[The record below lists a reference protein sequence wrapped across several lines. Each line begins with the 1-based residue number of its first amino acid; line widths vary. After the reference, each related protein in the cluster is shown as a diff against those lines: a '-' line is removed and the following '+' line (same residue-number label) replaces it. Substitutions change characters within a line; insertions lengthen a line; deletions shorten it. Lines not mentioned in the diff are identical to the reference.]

1 MRCNTALTEHSQTT
15 ATFKGIAVI
24 DMSVSRRKV
33 LSYSAVSRVLR
44 TVVLSGV
51 FCGLSLSPAFIPAA
65 VAQVAGG
72 AIITGSVMDGKGG
85 LLPKATVMVRNEA
98 AGKTIN
104 VVTDATGHFT
114 LTGLTAGTYNVQ
126 ATAPGFG
133 TTIKGV
139 RVAENGTQDVSLT
152 LSISDLTQQVTV
164 EANAQG
170 SIAAALAPMDALL
183 EARSARTEITSQFIQ
198 NFTSP
203 TADYGE
209 TVEMAPGT
217 FTTNGNG
224 VGLGQ
229 SKTYFRGFNDGSY
242 DIDFDGIP
250 FYDTN
255 SPTHHSWAFF
265 PSQWLGGVDFDR
277 SPGTASTVG
286 PTPFGG
292 SIHLLSKEVSP
303 VQNLRGGVSYG
314 SFNTML
320 IDGQYDSG
328 LLLNKRFAFEA
339 DVHHMSSDG
348 YQTFNYQNRTAGS
361 IKAQYKISDK
371 TVLTGFAGVVFL
383 DANTPGFNAT
393 RCQIYGAQT
402 GYTCAGVLAPFAGSG
417 LNFYLTDNSDP
428 NNYLNYGY
436 NKYHVPTDFEYVGLK
451 KEMGR
456 GFTLDVK
463 GYTYDYDNSEVFTNA
478 APITEATTINGSKI
492 YNGLTVQ
499 PCNLGVTSTSKKTG
513 ISVTARPCGVDK
525 YNSYRKAGETA
536 TISQVS
542 KFGVARFGMWYEWA
556 RTNRHQIPSD
566 PLNNWEDQ
574 AVPSFSEF
582 FWTNSYQPF
591 GEYEFHVTPKLNVTA
606 GTKFAHYSIDL
617 KQLADTGKTIGNL
630 CSLTTPAVCDP
641 FKRNYG
647 TYNAW
652 LPSLD
657 ANYRMRNNWSAYAQ
671 VATGSI
677 VPPSNVY
684 DYYQTPTKAIPN
696 PGLLTPPKQQRSTTL
711 QFGTVVKLKRVT
723 FDADFYHIRFQN
735 SYSSITDV
743 TTSEQVFF
751 LQPASITKGFEAESN
766 IYIAHGLSAYLNAS
780 VGRAT
785 YTGNIY
791 QACTAGAGCTSATP
805 VLKQSAPSG
814 LWVAQTPSDVET
826 EGVTYQRKALDLGV
840 FNKRVGRQ
848 YTDAG
853 AYHNQSQIDP
863 FNLTNMYFN
872 YTIRSGSRFD
882 QTKVRLSF
890 NNLFDNHNLTGNSLA
905 GTAVP
910 APVIAAN
917 GTTYADA
924 FNTVGQTAVTGGD
937 NVSLLAGRSM
947 VLSVTFGL
955 SPKR

>member
-1 MRCNTALTEHSQTT
+1 LP
-15 ATFKGIAVI
+15 
-24 DMSVSRRKV
+24 
-33 LSYSAVSRVLR
+33 
-44 TVVLSGV
+44 V
-51 FCGLSLSPAFIPAA
+51 FSPAA

-72 AIITGSVMDGKGG
+72 ATITGSVMDSKGG
-85 LLPKATVMVRNEA
+85 LLVKASIAVRSEA
-98 AGKTIN
+98 TGKTMN

-114 LTGLTAGTYNVQ
+114 LTGLAAGTYNLQ

-133 TTIKGV
+133 TTLKGV
-139 RVAENGTQDVSLT
+139 RVTDGGTMDVALT
-152 LSISDLTQQVTV
+152 LTIGDLTQQVTV

-170 SIAAALAPMDALL
+170 SVAAALAPMDALL
-183 EARSARTEITSQFIQ
+183 EATSARTEITSQFIQ
-198 NFTSP
+198 NFTAP

-209 TVEMAPGT
+209 TVQMAPGT

-229 SKTYFRGFNDGSY
+229 SKTYFRGFSDGSY

-277 SPGTASTVG
+277 SPGTASTIG

-328 LLLNKRFAFEA
+328 MMLNRKFAFEA

-348 YQTFNYQNRTAGS
+348 YQTFNFQNRSAGS

-371 TVLTGFAGVVFL
+371 TMLTGFAGVVFL

-393 RCQIYGAQT
+393 RCQIYGVQT
-402 GYTCAGVLAPFAGSG
+402 GYTCTGTLAPFAGSG

-436 NKYHVPTDFEYVGLK
+436 NKYHVPTDFEYVGLR
-451 KEMGR
+451 KEMGH
-456 GFTLDVK
+456 GFRLDFK
-463 GYTYDYDNSEVFTNA
+463 GYTYNYDNSEVFTNA
-478 APITEATTINGSKI
+478 TPITEATTINGSKT
-492 YNGLTVQ
+492 YNGLTIQ
-499 PCNLGVTSTSKKTG
+499 PCNVPVTTSSKKTG
-513 ISVTARPCGVDK
+513 ISVTALPCGVDK
-525 YNSYRKAGETA
+525 YNSYRKYGETA
-536 TISQVS
+536 TVSQVS

-556 RTNRHQIPSD
+556 KTNRHQIPSD
-566 PLNNWEDQ
+566 PLTNYTDQ

-582 FWTNSYQPF
+582 FWTNSFQPF
-591 GEYEFHVTPKLNVTA
+591 GEYEFHVTPKLSVTA
-606 GTKFAHYSIDL
+606 GTKFAYYTIDL

-630 CSLTTPAVCDP
+630 CSLTTPVVCAP
-641 FKRNYG
+641 FKRNNGSYS
-647 TYNAW
+647 AW

-657 ANYRMRNNWSAYAQ
+657 GNYRLRSNWSAYGQ
-671 VATGSI
+671 VATGSV

-684 DYYQTPTKAIPN
+684 DYYQTPTKAVPN
-696 PGLLTPPKQQRSTTL
+696 PGLLTPPKQQRSTTY
-711 QFGTVVKLKRVT
+711 QVGTVLKLKRVT

-735 SYSSITDV
+735 SYSSTTDL

-766 IYIAHGLSAYLNAS
+766 IYIAKGLSAYLNAS

-791 QACTAGAGCTSATP
+791 QSCVSGAPGCTSTTP
-805 VLKQSAPSG
+805 VLTQSAPSG
-814 LWVAQTPSDVET
+814 LWVAQAPSDVET
-826 EGVTYQRKALDLGV
+826 EGVTYQRKAWDLGV

-848 YTDAG
+848 YVDNG
-853 AYHNQSQIDP
+853 SYHNQSQIDP
-863 FNLTNMYFN
+863 FSLTNLFFN

-882 QTKVRLSF
+882 QTKIRVSF
-890 NNLFDNHNLTGNSLA
+890 NNVFDNHNLTGNTLA
-905 GTAVP
+905 GSTVA

-924 FNTVGQTAVTGGD
+924 FNTAGPTAPNGGD
-937 NVSLLAGRSM
+937 NVSLLAGRSVM
-947 VLSVTFGL
+947 LSVTFGL

>member
-1 MRCNTALTEHSQTT
+1 M
-15 ATFKGIAVI
+15 
-24 DMSVSRRKV
+24 
-33 LSYSAVSRVLR
+33 SYSAVSRVFR
-44 TVVLSGV
+44 AVVLSGAL
-51 FCGLSLSPAFIPAA
+51 CGLSLSPAFSPAA

-72 AIITGSVMDGKGG
+72 ATITGSVLDGKGG
-85 LLPKATVMVRNEA
+85 LLPKAAVTVRNEA

-114 LTGLTAGTYNVQ
+114 LSGLSAGTYNVQ

-139 RVAENGTQDVSLT
+139 RVAENGTQDVALT

-198 NFTSP
+198 NFTAP

-209 TVEMAPGT
+209 AVEMAPGT

-229 SKTYFRGFNDGSY
+229 SKTFFRGFNDGSY

-277 SPGTASTVG
+277 SPGTASTTG

-314 SFNTML
+314 SFNTIL

-328 LLLNKRFAFEA
+328 LLLNKKFAFEA
-339 DVHHMSSDG
+339 DIHHMSSDG
-348 YQTFNYQNRTAGS
+348 YQTFNYQNRSAGS
-361 IKAQYKISDK
+361 IKAQYKFSDK
-371 TVLTGFAGVVFL
+371 TVLTGFSGVVFL

-393 RCQIYGAQT
+393 RCQIYGAQA
-402 GYTCAGVLAPFAGSG
+402 GYTCTGALAPFAGSG

-428 NNYLNYGY
+428 TNYLNYGY

-451 KEMGR
+451 KEMGL
-456 GFTLDVK
+456 GFQLDFK

-478 APITEATTINGSKI
+478 SLITPSICSTPVVKK
-492 YNGLTVQ
+492 
-499 PCNLGVTSTSKKTG
+499 GVS
-513 ISVTARPCGVDK
+513 ALPCGVDK
-525 YNSYRKAGETA
+525 YNSYRKSGETA
-536 TISQVS
+536 TVSQVS

-556 RTNRHQIPSD
+556 RTNRHQFPSN
-566 PLNNWEDQ
+566 PLTGYTDQ
-574 AVPSFSEF
+574 VLPNFSEF
-582 FWTNSYQPF
+582 FWTNSFQPF
-591 GEYEFHVTPKLNVTA
+591 GEYEFHVTPKFNITA
-606 GTKFAHYSIDL
+606 GTKFAHYTVDL
-617 KQLADTGKTIGNL
+617 KQLADNGKTVGNL
-630 CSLTTPAVCDP
+630 CSLATPSVCAP
-641 FKRNYG
+641 FVRNYG

-652 LPSLD
+652 LPSID
-657 ANYRMRNNWSAYAQ
+657 GNYRIRSNWSAYAQ
-671 VATGSI
+671 LGTGSVI
-677 VPPSNVY
+677 PPSSVY
-684 DYYQTPTKAIPN
+684 DFNQTPTKAVPN
-696 PGLLTPPKQQRSTTL
+696 PGLLTPPKQQRSTTY

-735 SYSSITDV
+735 SYSSTTDV

-766 IYIAHGLSAYLNAS
+766 LYITHGLSAYLNAS
-780 VGRAT
+780 IGRAY

-791 QACTAGAGCTSATP
+791 QTCTSGTTGCTSTTAPLTET
-805 VLKQSAPSG
+805 APSG
-814 LWVAQTPSDVET
+814 LWVSQTPTDIET
-826 EGVTYQRKALDLGV
+826 EGVTYQHKAWDLGL
-840 FNKRVGRQ
+840 FNKRVGTQRI
-848 YTDAG
+848 DNG
-853 AYHNQSQIDP
+853 AYHNQSTIDP
-863 FNLTNMYFN
+863 FSLTNMYFN

-882 QTKVRLSF
+882 QTKIRLSF
-890 NNLFDNHNLTGNSLA
+890 NNLFDEHNLTGNSLA
-905 GTAVP
+905 GSLVP
-910 APVIAAN
+910 APTIAAN

-924 FNTVGQTAVTGGD
+924 FNTVGPTGANGGD
-937 NVSLLAGRSM
+937 NVSLLAGRSV